1 MVRIRIKDVSR
12 WAASVH
18 AFFPRRVMYTTRS
31 QSESATPDVKDDS
44 DKVQIKLEE
53 EGTGSAIKT
62 TTEPSS
68 KDETVAV
75 AAMAVAADDEAI
87 ESGSDKKT
95 DNGDK
100 AVREDNHTNDLSTGT
115 ELNLA
120 TEGDDKSKEEKKQEA
135 QSVEDA
141 AAEAGLTVVQA
152 PRDNSPTGGTNA
164 TVPIAVQPSEESPY
178 PYHVNPGKDVISGK
192 GGKVNSVEGPSVYPC
207 LQKNP

>member
-1 MVRIRIKDVSR
+1 M
-12 WAASVH
+12 
-18 AFFPRRVMYTTRS
+18 
-31 QSESATPDVKDDS
+31 
-44 DKVQIKLEE
+44 EE

-62 TTEPSS
+62 ETSS

-100 AVREDNHTNDLSTGT
+100 AKKEDNHSNVVTTGA
-115 ELNLA
+115 ELNLS
-120 TEGDDKSKEEKKQEA
+120 TEGDHTSKEEKKEEA

-152 PRDNSPTGGTNA
+152 PRDSSPTSGTNT